1 MIDLL
6 LLILILLVPLALLIG
21 GIYSLVKYKKTKQ
34 RKFLIIG
41 LTLTMIVVGFII
53 LVVLAFL
60 RSQSMMAY
68 MAGPDF

>member
-1 MIDLL
+1 MIFPL
-6 LLILILLVPLALLIG
+6 LLILIPLALLIG

-34 RKFLIIG
+34 RIFLIIG

-53 LVVLAFL
+53 LVVLAFV
-60 RSQSMMAY
+60 RNQSMMIY

>member
-1 MIDLL
+1 MIEVILF
-6 LLILILLVPLALLIG
+6 ILIPLALLIG

-41 LTLTMIVVGFII
+41 LILTMIVVGFII

-60 RSQSMMAY
+60 RSQSVMTY